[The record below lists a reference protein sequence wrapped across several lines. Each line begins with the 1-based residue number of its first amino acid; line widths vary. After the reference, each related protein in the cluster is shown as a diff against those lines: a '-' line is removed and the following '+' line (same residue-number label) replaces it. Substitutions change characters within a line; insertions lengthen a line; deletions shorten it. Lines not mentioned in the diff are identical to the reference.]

1 VRHTF
6 RPQAHQLEPREVPSF
21 GTGGTAVT
29 ELEVANGS
37 QQSVAL
43 QADGRVVTAGGG
55 TVARFNADGSPD
67 ATFNGTGSR
76 ALTGWA
82 TAVAVQSDG
91 KVVVAGTHNSDFYL
105 ERFLPNGTP
114 DATFSGDGV
123 VVTGFKKGAGELD
136 RIRDI
141 ALQADGKIVA
151 VGEIN
156 GLGQWGVARFTVNGS
171 LDTTF
176 SGDGWLTDAFD
187 KQATN
192 EWANAVAVQPDG
204 RILVVGGAR
213 RNATL
218 RDWVAVRY
226 TPGGALDSSFGT
238 GGKAWMDFGAEAG
251 LTWTPETGYPGM
263 ALAPD
268 GRVVLVGETSGD
280 RLGVARLTTAGALDP
295 TFAGN
300 GLLLTV
306 PTGWTSVAPNDDYN
320 VAVQGDGRVV
330 VTANTSEEG
339 VGFETAVG
347 RFNTDGTAD
356 NTFDGDGWK
365 TFRFDPDGASDVND
379 VILQPD
385 GKIVVVGSV
394 WIDGLSLLALTRLNT
409 DGTFDL

>member
-1 VRHTF
+1 MHPPF

-21 GTGGTAVT
+21 GTGGSAVT
-29 ELEVANGS
+29 DLEVANGS

-76 ALTGWA
+76 TLTGWA
-82 TAVAVQSDG
+82 TAVAIQADG

-114 DATFSGDGV
+114 DATFSGDGLV
-123 VVTGFKKGAGELD
+123 VVGFKKGAGEVD
-136 RIRDI
+136 RVRDI
-141 ALQADGKIVA
+141 ALQPDGKIVA

-156 GLGQWGVARFTVNGS
+156 GYGLWGVARFNAGGT

-187 KQATN
+187 KQTRD
-192 EWANAVAVQPDG
+192 EWANAVEIQADG
-204 RILVVGGAR
+204 KIVVGGTAYR
-213 RNATL
+213 SATRL
-218 RDWVAVRY
+218 DWVAVRY
-226 TPGGALDSSFGT
+226 TTGGALDSTFGT
-238 GGKAWMDFGAEAG
+238 GGKAWVDFGAEAG
-251 LTWTPETGYPGM
+251 LTWTPETRYVDL

-268 GRVVLVGETSGD
+268 GRVVLAGESSGD

-330 VTANTSEEG
+330 VTANSSESG

-394 WIDGLSLLALTRLNT
+394 WIDGRSLLALTRLNP